1 MKIGILTQPLHT
13 NYGGLLQCWALQHVL
28 LAMGHDAWVV
38 RRVKNSHSF
47 FFWARIRLRNVVC
60 KLFGRPKLVWLSR
73 KDEAAI
79 SQQTRPFIDRY
90 ITPRTELIYSTHALR
105 NDFERQRYDAYIV
118 GSDQVWRPRY
128 SPCQPNYFLD
138 FLPQDSR
145 VKRIAY
151 AASFGTE
158 QWEFSSRLTSQCA
171 TLARRFNAVSV
182 REANG
187 VRLCG
192 EHLGIQSVQALDP
205 TLLLT
210 PGEYERLV
218 HEQDEPT
225 SPGTLFCYLLDRNPG
240 TKLFKQDLE
249 HELGLTA
256 FEIMPQAI
264 GMRNPDAPLK
274 DRIYPR
280 VTQWLRAFMD
290 AQCVLTDSFHG
301 CAFAILFNRPFVV
314 IGNQRRGQ
322 ARFHSLLS
330 TFGLEERLVLTEK
343 ADDIT
348 ACMKRPIDWADVNLR
363 LKEWRTYSMDFLR
376 NALHADG
383 K

>member
-28 LAMGHDAWVV
+28 QSMGHDAWVV
-38 RRVKNSHSF
+38 RRVKNSHTF

-187 VRLCG
+187 VHLCA
-192 EHLGIQSVQALDP
+192 EHLDTQAMQVLDP
-205 TLLLT
+205 TLLLKT
-210 PGEYERLV
+210 EDYERLV

-225 SPGTLFCYLLDRNPG
+225 SPGTLFCYLLDRSPE
-240 TKLFKQDLE
+240 TAFFKQALE
-249 HELGLTA
+249 RGLGLTA
-256 FEIMPQAI
+256 FEVMPRAI
-264 GMRNPDAPLK
+264 GMQRPDVPIES
-274 DRIYPR
+274 RIYPR

-290 AQCVLTDSFHG
+290 AQAVLTDSFHG

-322 ARFHSLLS
+322 ARFQSLLS
-330 TFGLEERLVLTEK
+330 TFGLEERLVLTGK

-348 ACMKRPIDWADVNLR
+348 VCMKRPIDWADVNLR
-363 LKEWRTYSMDFLR
+363 LSEWRTLSMDFLC

>member
-187 VRLCG
+187 VHLCA
-192 EHLGIQSVQALDP
+192 EHLDTQAMQVLDP
-205 TLLLT
+205 TLLLKT
-210 PGEYERLV
+210 EDYERLV

-225 SPGTLFCYLLDRNPG
+225 SPGTLFCYLLDRSPE
-240 TKLFKQDLE
+240 TAFFKQALE
-249 HELGLTA
+249 RGLGLTA
-256 FEIMPQAI
+256 FEVMPRAI
-264 GMRNPDAPLK
+264 GMQRPDVPIES
-274 DRIYPR
+274 RIYPR

-290 AQCVLTDSFHG
+290 AQAVLTDSFHG

-322 ARFHSLLS
+322 ARFQSLLS
-330 TFGLEERLVLTEK
+330 TFGLEERLVLTGK

-348 ACMKRPIDWADVNLR
+348 VCMKRPIDWTDVNLR
-363 LKEWRTYSMDFLR
+363 LSEWRTLSMDFLR
-376 NALHADG
+376 NALNADR

>member
-187 VRLCG
+187 VHLCA
-192 EHLGIQSVQALDP
+192 EHLDTQAMQVLDP
-205 TLLLT
+205 TLLLKT
-210 PGEYERLV
+210 EDYERLV

-225 SPGTLFCYLLDRNPG
+225 SPGTLFCYLLDRSPE
-240 TKLFKQDLE
+240 TAFFKQALE
-249 HELGLTA
+249 RGLGLTA
-256 FEIMPQAI
+256 FEVMPRAI
-264 GMRNPDAPLK
+264 GMQRPDVPIES
-274 DRIYPR
+274 RIYPR

-363 LKEWRTYSMDFLR
+363 LSEWRTLSMDFLR
-376 NALHADG
+376 NALNADG

>member
-28 LAMGHDAWVV
+28 QSMGHDAWVV
-38 RRVKNSHSF
+38 RRVKNSHTF

-187 VRLCG
+187 VHLCA
-192 EHLGIQSVQALDP
+192 EHLDTQAMQVLDP
-205 TLLLT
+205 TLLLKT
-210 PGEYERLV
+210 EDYERLV

-225 SPGTLFCYLLDRNPG
+225 SPGTLFCYLLDRSPE
-240 TKLFKQDLE
+240 TAFFKQALE
-249 HELGLTA
+249 RGLGLTA
-256 FEIMPQAI
+256 FEVMPRAI
-264 GMRNPDAPLK
+264 GMQRPDVPIES
-274 DRIYPR
+274 RIYPR

-290 AQCVLTDSFHG
+290 AQAVLTDSFHG

-322 ARFHSLLS
+322 ARFQSLLS
-330 TFGLEERLVLTEK
+330 TFGLEERLVLTGK

-348 ACMKRPIDWADVNLR
+348 VCMKRPIDWADVNLR
-363 LKEWRTYSMDFLR
+363 LSEWRTLSMDFLR
-376 NALHADG
+376 NALNADR

>member
-28 LAMGHDAWVV
+28 QSMGHDAWVV
-38 RRVKNSHSF
+38 RRVKNSHTF

-128 SPCQPNYFLD
+128 APCQPNYFLD

-187 VRLCG
+187 VHLCA
-192 EHLGIQSVQALDP
+192 EHLDTQAMQVLDP
-205 TLLLT
+205 TLLLKT
-210 PGEYERLV
+210 EDYERLV

-225 SPGTLFCYLLDRNPG
+225 SPGTLFCYLLDRSPE
-240 TKLFKQDLE
+240 TAFFKQALE
-249 HELGLTA
+249 RGLGLTA
-256 FEIMPQAI
+256 FEVMPRAI
-264 GMRNPDAPLK
+264 GMQRPDVPIES
-274 DRIYPR
+274 RIYPR

-290 AQCVLTDSFHG
+290 AQAVLTDSFHG

-322 ARFHSLLS
+322 ARFQSLLS
-330 TFGLEERLVLTEK
+330 TFGLEERLVLTGK

-348 ACMKRPIDWADVNLR
+348 VCMKRPIDWADVNLR
-363 LKEWRTYSMDFLR
+363 LSEWRTLSMDFLR
-376 NALHADG
+376 NALNADR

>member
-187 VRLCG
+187 VHLCA
-192 EHLGIQSVQALDP
+192 EHLDTQAMQVLDP
-205 TLLLT
+205 TLLLKT
-210 PGEYERLV
+210 EDYERLV

-225 SPGTLFCYLLDRNPG
+225 SPGTLFCYLLDRSPE
-240 TKLFKQDLE
+240 TAFFKQALE
-249 HELGLTA
+249 RGLGLTA
-256 FEIMPQAI
+256 FEVMPHAI
-264 GMRNPDAPLK
+264 GMQRPDVPIES
-274 DRIYPR
+274 RIYPR

-290 AQCVLTDSFHG
+290 AQAVLTDSFHG

-322 ARFHSLLS
+322 ARFQSLLS
-330 TFGLEERLVLTEK
+330 TFGLEERLVLTGK

-348 ACMKRPIDWADVNLR
+348 VCMKRPIDWADVNLR
-363 LKEWRTYSMDFLR
+363 LSEWRTLSMNFLR
-376 NALHADG
+376 NALNADR

>member
-187 VRLCG
+187 VHLCA
-192 EHLGIQSVQALDP
+192 EHLDTQAMQVLDP
-205 TLLLT
+205 TLLLKT
-210 PGEYERLV
+210 EDYERLV

-225 SPGTLFCYLLDRNPG
+225 SPGTLFCYLLDRSPE
-240 TKLFKQDLE
+240 TAFFKQALE
-249 HELGLTA
+249 RGLGLTA
-256 FEIMPQAI
+256 FEVMPRAI
-264 GMRNPDAPLK
+264 GMQRPDVPIES
-274 DRIYPR
+274 RIYPR

-290 AQCVLTDSFHG
+290 AQAVLTDSFHG

-322 ARFHSLLS
+322 ARFQSLLS
-330 TFGLEERLVLTEK
+330 TFGQEERLVLTEK

>member
-28 LAMGHDAWVV
+28 QSMGHDAWVV
-38 RRVKNSHSF
+38 RRVKNSHTF

-187 VRLCG
+187 VHLCA
-192 EHLGIQSVQALDP
+192 EHLDTQAMQVLDP
-205 TLLLT
+205 TLLLKT
-210 PGEYERLV
+210 EDYERLV

-225 SPGTLFCYLLDRNPG
+225 SPGTLFCYLLDRSPE
-240 TKLFKQDLE
+240 TAFFKQALE
-249 HELGLTA
+249 RGLGLTA
-256 FEIMPQAI
+256 FEVMPRAI
-264 GMRNPDAPLK
+264 GMQRPDVPIES
-274 DRIYPR
+274 RIYPR

-290 AQCVLTDSFHG
+290 AQAVLTDSFHG

-322 ARFHSLLS
+322 ARFQSLLS
-330 TFGLEERLVLTEK
+330 TFGLEERLVLTGK

-348 ACMKRPIDWADVNLR
+348 VCMKRPIDWADVNLR
-363 LKEWRTYSMDFLR
+363 LSEWRTLSMDFLR